1 MRLTLYVR
9 RDCHLCAEMHRE
21 LLAWNS
27 QSSFSVDLVDIDS
40 DADLADRYGLKVPVL
55 VGGDEE
61 ICHYFLD
68 EDQLA
73 RYLNSRS

>member
-1 MRLTLYVR
+1 MQLILYVR

-21 LLAWNS
+21 LMDLGARLLLA
-27 QSSFSVDLVDIDS
+27 VEMVDIDS
-40 DADLADRYGLKVPVL
+40 DPQLAARYGHKVPVL

-68 EDQLA
+68 EPQLA
-73 RYLNSRS
+73 EYLSRSR

>member
-1 MRLTLYVR
+1 MQLILYVR

-21 LLAWNS
+21 LMDLGARLLLA
-27 QSSFSVDLVDIDS
+27 VEMVDIDS
-40 DADLADRYGLKVPVL
+40 DPELATRYGHKVPVL

-68 EDQLA
+68 EPQLA
-73 RYLNSRS
+73 EFLSRSR